1 MKEDEILRNVEK
13 KVTISSTMMRYK
25 IICIVVFDQN
35 VYKAEAEI
43 TYLQPTDSEW
53 LKAGVNCINNK
64 QYTK

>member
-1 MKEDEILRNVEK
+1 MRYRDTVEK
-13 KVTISSTMMRYK
+13 KITISSTTMPYK

-53 LKAGVNCINNK
+53 LKAVVNCINNTQNAK
-64 QYTK
+64 